1 MNRSWSGWSF
11 ARSIG
16 ACLVAMVAVDAS
28 AQSITSL
35 TLNPSTITGG
45 TGGISIG
52 TVTISAAAGA
62 GGQVITLRSSNTDL
76 AASTPRVIIPQGA
89 TSATFIVGTN
99 ADYRQYSGLAFSATI
114 TATSASTGSSAA
126 AALNVTAQAIPGPF
140 SGGTNQADARATA
153 GNICGGAFGS
163 GQASERGILYR
174 CEFPGPGQ
182 FSVCRF
188 LQECSLGCQTVSADR
203 LNRRDVCAT
212 APPFPIAVNPV
223 IVEGGRRSDGTVFLS
238 APAAPLTNANVQSYP
253 GGVVSP
259 AGGFDVPQGATSA
272 PFDVDTL
279 EVVTPAFVQTSVSL
293 SLNPQERFAH
303 DFLAVVPAAGSPRPS
318 GPLAAFLLDLR
329 SLTVV
334 QGLPSIG
341 TVVLNGVAP
350 SGGAVVSLSS
360 SNAAARVPATVT
372 VPAGQ
377 SAGIFGVS
385 TGAVPAATS
394 AVIRATFGGVTVSET
409 LIVSPFVSPTTPPA
423 LASVSLNPP
432 TVPGGTRSRGRV
444 TMTASAPDP
453 SDGPVVIELASDRPD
468 IAVVQKQVR
477 VDFGGTI
484 ADFAIKTFAV
494 AEPTQAMITATY
506 AGLTRSAI
514 LTIEPTTGAPPPPPP
529 PPPPPSAT
537 LSAVAVNPTSV
548 VGGNASTGTV
558 TLTSAA
564 PSGGAVVALSDN
576 SSSVS
581 VPASVT
587 VAANATSATFTA
599 TTTSVTTSTS
609 ATISAVYAGVTRTA
623 TLTLNPGSPPPG
635 QTATLTVT
643 ATGRSGERVT
653 STPTGINVAVGS
665 TGSASFTVGTSITL
679 RATNSRDVI
688 WSGACSSGGNK
699 TKTCT
704 FTLNGAASVTANVR

>member
-1 MNRSWSGWSF
+1 
-11 ARSIG
+11 
-16 ACLVAMVAVDAS
+16 MVAVEAS
-28 AQSITSL
+28 AQSISSL
-35 TLNPSTITGG
+35 TLSPSTITGG

-52 TVTISAAAGA
+52 TVTIGAAAGT

-76 AASTPRVIIPQGA
+76 AASTPRIVVAEGE

-99 ADYRQYSGLAFSATI
+99 ADYRKYSGLAFSATI
-114 TATSASTGSSAA
+114 TATNAGGSSASA
-126 AALNVTAQAIPGPF
+126 VLNVTAQAIPGPF
-140 SGGTNQADARATA
+140 TGGTNQADARATA
-153 GNICGGAFGS
+153 GNICGSAFGS
-163 GQASERGILYR
+163 GQAAERGILYR
-174 CEFPGPGQ
+174 CEFPGQGQ

-212 APPFPIAVNPV
+212 APPFPIVVNPA
-223 IVEGGRRSDGTVFLS
+223 IIEGGRRSDGTVFLS
-238 APAAPLTNANVQSYP
+238 APAAPLTNANVQSFA
-253 GGVVSP
+253 GGIVSP
-259 AGGFDVPQGATSA
+259 AGGFDIPQGDTSA

-279 EVVTPAFVQTSVSL
+279 EAAVPAFVQTSVAL

-303 DFLAVVPAAGSPRPS
+303 DYLAVVPAAGSPRPS

-334 QGLPSIG
+334 QGNPSIG

-350 SGGAVVSLSS
+350 SGGAIVSLSS
-360 SNAAARVPATVT
+360 SHPAASVPATVT
-372 VPAGQ
+372 VPAGRT
-377 SAGIFGVS
+377 AGIFGVS
-385 TGAVPAATS
+385 TGGVPAATS
-394 AVIRATFGGVTVSET
+394 VVIRASFGGVTVSET
-409 LIVSPFVSPTTPPA
+409 LIVSPFVSPTTAPA
-423 LASVSLNPP
+423 VASLALTPTSVA
-432 TVPGGTRSRGRV
+432 GGRRSRGRV

-468 IAVVQKQVR
+468 IAVVQKQVS
-477 VDFGGTI
+477 VGFGGTI

-494 AEPTQAMITATY
+494 PELTQVMITASY

-514 LTIEPTTGAPPPPPP
+514 LTVEPSAGAPPPPFP

-537 LSAVAVNPTSV
+537 MTAVSVNPTSV
-548 VGGNASTGTV
+548 VGGNASTGTI
-558 TLTSAA
+558 TLSSAA
-564 PSGGAVVALSDN
+564 PSGGAAVSLSDN
-576 SSSVS
+576 STAVS

-587 VAANATSATFTA
+587 VPAGATSVMFTA

-609 ATISAVYAGVTRTA
+609 ATISAAYAGVTRTA
-623 TLTLNPGSPPPG
+623 MLTVNPGSPPPG

-643 ATGRSGERVT
+643 ATGRSGQRIT

-665 TGSASFTVGTSITL
+665 TGSASFAVGTSITL
-679 RATNSRDVI
+679 RATNNRDVI

-699 TKTCT
+699 RRTCT
-704 FTLNGAASVTANVR
+704 FTLNGNASVTANVR

>member
-1 MNRSWSGWSF
+1 MNRSWSVRSF
-11 ARSIG
+11 ARSVC
-16 ACLVAMVAVDAS
+16 AFLVGMMAVTAS
-28 AQSITSL
+28 AQSIASL

-62 GGQVITLRSSNTDL
+62 GGQVISLTSSNTDL
-76 AASTPRVIIPQGA
+76 AASTPRIAIPEGA

-99 ADYRQYSGLAFSATI
+99 ADYRKYSGLAFSATI
-114 TATSASTGSSAA
+114 RATSASNGSTASAV
-126 AALNVTAQAIPGPF
+126 LNVTAQAIPGPF
-140 SGGTNQADARATA
+140 TGGTNQADARATA

-174 CEFPGPGQ
+174 CQFPGAGQ

-188 LQECSLGCQTVSADR
+188 LQECSFGCQTVSADR
-203 LNRRDVCAT
+203 LNRQDACAT

-223 IVEGGRRSDGTVFLS
+223 IVEGGRRSAGTVFLS

-253 GGVVSP
+253 GGIVSP

-279 EVVTPAFVQTSVSL
+279 EAAVPVFVQTSVAL

-303 DFLAVVPAAGSPRPS
+303 DYLAVVPAAGSPRPS

-334 QGLPSIG
+334 QGNPSIG

-360 SNAAARVPATVT
+360 SHPAASVPATVT

-377 SAGIFGVS
+377 TAGIFGVS

-394 AVIRATFGGVTVSET
+394 VAIRASFGGVTVSET
-409 LIVSPFVSPTTPPA
+409 LIVLPFVAPTSPPA
-423 LASVSLNPP
+423 IASLALTP
-432 TVPGGTRSRGRV
+432 TSVPGGRRSRGRV

-468 IAVVQKQVR
+468 VAVVQRNVT
-477 VDFGGTI
+477 VGFGGTI

-494 AEPTQAMITATY
+494 TDPTQVMITASY

-514 LTIEPTTGAPPPPPP
+514 LTIEPSAGAPPPP

-537 LSAVAVNPTSV
+537 LTAVSVNPTAV
-548 VGGNASTGTV
+548 VGGNPSTGTV
-558 TLTSAA
+558 TLSAAA
-564 PSGGAVVALSDN
+564 PSGGALVSLSDN
-576 SSSVS
+576 STAVS

-587 VAANATSATFTA
+587 VAAGATSATFTA
-599 TTTSVTTSTS
+599 TTTSVASSTS
-609 ATISAVYAGVTRTA
+609 ATISAAYAGVTRTA
-623 TLTLNPGSPPPG
+623 TLTVDPGSPPPG

-679 RATNSRDVI
+679 RATNGRDVI

-699 TKTCT
+699 TRTCT